1 MNSGLLYFIKDAA
14 FHNRNC
20 IYASGY
26 IGNSANTI
34 LNNTAIQLHSIFS
47 VLWTCLDLTVAK
59 LIVANTFHIQ
69 ENGEHV
75 QYSVS
80 FLYCTEETTWP
91 VLRSHK
97 GAGFSSHFMVEQF

>member
-47 VLWTCLDLTVAK
+47 VLWTCL
-59 LIVANTFHIQ
+59 
-69 ENGEHV
+69 
-75 QYSVS
+75 
-80 FLYCTEETTWP
+80 FLY
-91 VLRSHK
+91 
-97 GAGFSSHFMVEQF
+97 G